1 MAYVRIVAAVDHS
14 LFILHH
20 HIPHYVII
28 VATAA
33 VVNHLG
39 SMAGCLLC
47 HSIAAASVL
56 Y

>member
-28 VATAA
+28 VATA
-33 VVNHLG
+33 VVNHPG

-47 HSIAAASVL
+47 HSTAAASVL